1 MVEKT
6 VLEEREYQ
14 TKVLKFLR
22 EKFAEGKNVIVE
34 LDCGLGKRVLTY
46 LLVQHE
52 FPGLKFLVLLH
63 SASSLLETSH
73 YLKNNYGGVNGM
85 EYLSSRT
92 PPRLRLEAFQK
103 ARVVLSTPQ
112 VTLNILKKQEA
123 AGNFFDVVLINEVDK
138 LVLRQA
144 HKTSLTFPWNKLLPI
159 FFRWKA
165 WIVGMSG
172 TLRDTHIAKKGD
184 DYGITPELKT
194 IMQTIPKS
202 TTLSMSDLVKNTDV
216 EKYIQEIV
224 IRTWGVKDDAVS
236 AIMDELDNL
245 IEETKKQI
253 LNEAFETDPGAVKG
267 KPWRE
272 VARLVSY
279 LPISTDLKERYNALT
294 MIRKYVT
301 AMTPWVYRRY
311 LSKKIG
317 IKKEVFKNL
326 PKTSSKIRAIPEII
340 GEYRAEKTV
349 ILTSYVNTAKTIA
362 KYLEKLGYE
371 AFLLTGRVFDK
382 QSLLEGFRRTGN
394 RAVIVMS
401 PIGERDID
409 LPEAE
414 LLVMHDIIRTPKT
427 VYQRLKRIRG
437 GNVVIIFYE
446 DTSEARKIEEV
457 VKTISRR
464 YSWSVRSVI

>member
-22 EKFAEGKNVIVE
+22 EKFAKGENVIVE

-52 FPGLKFLVLLH
+52 FPELRFLVLLH
-63 SASSLLETSH
+63 STSSLLETSH

-92 PPRLRLEAFQK
+92 PSWLRLKAFQE

-112 VTLNILKKQEA
+112 VALNILKKQEA
-123 AGNFFDVVLINEVDK
+123 ATSFFDVILINEVDK
-138 LVLRQA
+138 IVLRQA
-144 HKTSLTFPWNKLLPI
+144 HKTSLTFPWNQLLPI
-159 FFRWKA
+159 FFQWKA

-172 TLRDTHIAKKGD
+172 TLRDTHVAKKGD
-184 DYGITPELKT
+184 DYGITLELKT

-202 TTLSMSDLVKNTDV
+202 TMLSMSDLIKDSNV
-216 EKYIQEIV
+216 EKYIQQIV
-224 IRTWGVKDDAVS
+224 IRTWGIKDGAVS
-236 AIMDELDNL
+236 AIMDGLDNL

-253 LNEAFETDPGAVKG
+253 LKEALETDSEAVKG
-267 KPWRE
+267 KPWGE
-272 VARLVSY
+272 VARLISY
-279 LPISTDLKERYNALT
+279 LPISTDLKEKYNALT
-294 MIRKYVT
+294 MVRKYVT
-301 AMTPWVYRRY
+301 AMTPWSYRRY
-311 LSKKIG
+311 LSEKIG
-317 IKKEVFKNL
+317 IKKEVLKNF
-326 PKTSSKIRAIPEII
+326 PKTSSKIKAIPEII
-340 GEYRAEKTV
+340 REYKAEKTV

-362 KYLEKLGYE
+362 NYLEKLGYE
-371 AFLLTGRVFDK
+371 AFLITGRVSNK
-382 QSLLEGFRRTGN
+382 QSILEDFRRTEN
-394 RAVIVMS
+394 RAVIAMS

-464 YSWSVRSVI
+464 YSWSVRSVV